1 MDKILHIDLSEQD
14 GRNLTFY
21 LALEEYLVDHCQ
33 EDVFFIWQ
41 VDPTVIF
48 GRNQDMEAEVNVEYC
63 EKNGIRMFRRKSG
76 GGCVYSDRGNVM
88 LSYVT
93 KKKDVD
99 TTFNYFLD
107 ALVGALSDL
116 GINAVKSTHNDVM
129 ICDRKVS
136 GNAFFKTPNGSIVH
150 GTLLYDSDFEVLQKA
165 ITPSKEKLNS
175 HGIKSVRQRVMNLTE
190 VCPIELG
197 KLKEH
202 LVGYFCD
209 RKRKLTDDELSEIEM
224 IEKTYTNPKFILGK

>member
-21 LALEEYLVDHCQ
+21 LALEEYLVEHCQ

-63 EKNGIRMFRRKSG
+63 EKNDIRMFRRKSG

-93 KKKDVD
+93 KKKDID
-99 TTFNYFLD
+99 PTFTYFLN

-129 ICDRKVS
+129 IGDRKVS

-150 GTLLYDSDFEVLQKA
+150 GTLLYDTDFEVLQKA
-165 ITPSKEKLNS
+165 ITPSREKLNS

-190 VCPIELG
+190 VCQIELG
-197 KLKEH
+197 ILKEH

-209 RKRKLTDDELSEIEM
+209 KKRKLTDDELAEIEK
-224 IEKTYTNPKFILGK
+224 IETTYTNSKFILGK